1 MLASTARYSPT
12 WHRRARQKRHKARVR
27 VRLARL
33 AGGGLPRRD
42 VRLLH
47 AHHSAP
53 VYSTPKSYMGKKP
66 QGQWRKQYQGLR
78 RWLLW
83 QGALASVAWCVFAQ
97 NHAPEVR
104 PDWTEDAESWRRST
118 SYHKAETTEQ
128 NPNTLVLQ
136 HMQKAVSLARKAD
149 TKIKKIKEEKIKRT
163 KQWDLYAADM
173 RAKYLKQQQLYQQ
186 DLQRLDQEEV
196 AAIKAGQDAA
206 QEVRQLVT
214 GGPEALPERE
224 EKMAGPDAWD
234 ALLQAGEDQDAPD
247 SFFAQAMMVARTGTT
262 WMGAGPTTG
271 PPTGTGAVPPGL
283 PSPPAANRPDC
294 MDATGAAGPPADQL
308 AAYGQSQKAAPYVP
322 SPGSASCLGASPGLS
337 PGTRLRTA
345 QPGAKPR
352 QPVKQHTAP
361 AAPNYGGPALAEKLE
376 KRRAMEPFGL
386 PPTDR
391 RSPTEELAAKPP
403 EAKPPEQN
411 DLERTGELEEP
422 LREME

>member
-1 MLASTARYSPT
+1 MLASTARNSPT

-42 VRLLH
+42 VCLLQ

-53 VYSTPKSYMGKKP
+53 VYSIPKSYMGKKP
-66 QGQWRKQYQGLR
+66 QGSWRKQYQDYDDGSYGKE
-78 RWLLW
+78 RWRVW
-83 QGALASVAWCVFAQ
+83 PGAYSPRTTPQ
-97 NHAPEVR
+97 R
-104 PDWTEDAESWRRST
+104 YDQYRTEDTESWRRGT
-118 SYHKAETTEQ
+118 SYHKAEATEQ

-149 TKIKKIKEEKIKRT
+149 TKIKKIKEEKINRT

-196 AAIKAGQDAA
+196 AAIKAGQEAA

-214 GGPEALPERE
+214 GGPEALPEKE

-262 WMGAGPTTG
+262 WMGAVPTTG
-271 PPTGTGAVPPGL
+271 PPTAVGAVPPGL
-283 PSPPAANRPDC
+283 PPPPVASRPDC
-294 MDATGAAGPPADQL
+294 MDATGAAGPPVDQHT
-308 AAYGQSQKAAPYVP
+308 AYGQSQKAAPYVP

-391 RSPTEELAAKPP
+391 RNTTEELAARPP

-411 DLERTGELEEP
+411 DLDRPVELEEP